1 MTAVD
6 GPWMTSTVTAHRAKR
21 IAIRPGRTETREY
34 WLVSWLPHRTLTRGQ
49 ATTAMLLAE
58 AIAEGVDDRQRR
70 QRIVCWAAELDLTG
84 PEAAQLAAG
93 EPHILDTR
101 HHEMS
106 LSCWC
111 EPRTALDGHRNDD
124 GAPVEFAATDQ
135 DPVGVDGWLM
145 EVIQ

>member
-1 MTAVD
+1 MGSLIQYA
-6 GPWMTSTVTAHRAKR
+6 
-21 IAIRPGRTETREY
+21 RP
-34 WLVSWLPHRTLTRGQ
+34 
-49 ATTAMLLAE
+49 
-58 AIAEGVDDRQRR
+58 QRSGG
-70 QRIVCWAAELDLTG
+70 L
-84 PEAAQLAAG
+84 LAAG